1 MNSQLAR
8 IYVRQFKS
16 ADDAAAFIT
25 ASHVISERISAV
37 DVKYRL
43 YQIQDDPT
51 ILYEIWEYP
60 DDDSMKWVQSSME
73 GATVVPRTLNPTTNA
88 YTATVANAF
97 DCEE

>member
-8 IYVRQFKS
+8 IYVRHFKN
-16 ADDAAAFIT
+16 ADDAAAFIN
-25 ASHVISERISAV
+25 ASTVVSERISAV

-43 YQIQDDPT
+43 YQLQDDPT

-73 GATVVPRTLNPTTNA
+73 GATVIPRTLNPKTTA

>member
-1 MNSQLAR
+1 M
-8 IYVRQFKS
+8 
-16 ADDAAAFIT
+16 
-25 ASHVISERISAV
+25 
-37 DVKYRL
+37 
-43 YQIQDDPT
+43 
-51 ILYEIWEYP
+51 LYEIWEYP